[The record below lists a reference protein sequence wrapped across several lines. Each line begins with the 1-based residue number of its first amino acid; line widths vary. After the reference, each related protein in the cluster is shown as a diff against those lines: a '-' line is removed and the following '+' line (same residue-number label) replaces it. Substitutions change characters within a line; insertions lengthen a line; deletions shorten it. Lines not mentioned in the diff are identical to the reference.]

1 MTELVLGPV
10 VRFVD
15 PEEATVWVETDRPC
29 EVQVLG
35 AASSTFAVGGHH
47 YALVCIGGLEP
58 GSSHEYEVLLDGERR
73 WPEPGSP
80 FPPSAIRSAH
90 DATSARRRARR
101 LRTSRSTRACTGSRG
116 ASP

>member
-1 MTELVLGPV
+1 MSELVLGPV

-35 AASSTFAVGGHH
+35 AASSTFAVDGHH

-58 GSSHEYEVLLDGERR
+58 GSSREYEVLLDGERP
-73 WPEPGSP
+73 WPEPGSRL
-80 FPPSAIRSAH
+80 PPSTIRTPDSGDLSRWCSAPV
-90 DATSARRRARR
+90 
-101 LRTSRSTRACTGSRG
+101 GSRF
-116 ASP
+116 